1 MTVLILSIVLLS
13 LAGCKNEPVHEHK
26 YVIDESKWESD
37 ETNHWRLEV
46 CECGDKREVN
56 IEAHSYGEWIE
67 ETPAKPGIKG
77 EKRKYCV
84 CGVYLS
90 EEIDAL
96 PEAEGSLVVEAVLD
110 KTYDGKAVSIDKT
123 KVFRMKDGAKV
134 QVPADKLA
142 VSYKSGDGEY
152 SETEPMNAGRYTAKV
167 TASDTTTDWEQKEKE
182 IEFTIEK
189 KSLAGTCDFKSLY
202 AGARSSVTYNGTR
215 FYFDLDTDDT
225 GIGIVEGETISLVF
239 DVDKD
244 AGVHKAKVV
253 SLNRT
258 AAGNY
263 EIGELY
269 AEIEIYPRTIND
281 AIPAFSREYNGKND
295 AFTYSAWS
303 DSSNVLDED
312 KTKLTLEVRMKS
324 KDAGSAID
332 STVFLLDGKKTDNY
346 VLASTT
352 AVNASITPV
361 VLERLKLTMPYENV
375 GKIEA
380 NLPKKIDVKTTSGD
394 TLTVAIFPYNTE
406 IDHRYALQTY
416 NLIGSRLETEEA
428 VQSTLWK
435 AETRAGLG
443 ADAFLTYIDLGTNYK
458 LPDGEAPVIGTL
470 TVTAMNLT
478 LKDSGTK
485 LTGSKVYDGDRTITF
500 NHDALYEV
508 LDGVAWADRTTLSL
522 KVTVNTNPY
531 DSVKYTEYKFYLGT
545 EEINSYTIDQSSIA
559 ATIEPRELKINYTIY
574 TPYFGVQEPNMR
586 KVYLGERNGT
596 LNGDNVLVKLEGN
609 SPDVMKNSGYSG
621 LNFYTEGS
629 GYKVSSYIVYPTDK
643 ANYSVNIQGGK
654 FIFYSRVGANEVD
667 VDTKTTLTSRYV
679 AGSTTEKYSICYF
692 NVEAEHTYQI
702 TATNC
707 KALYVCNEGE
717 DYTHYYL
724 EKDNSGVFEV
734 QEDGKLHVYVDRG
747 TMTGVTEIE
756 LEDVTV

>member
-1 MTVLILSIVLLS
+1 
-13 LAGCKNEPVHEHK
+13 
-26 YVIDESKWESD
+26 
-37 ETNHWRLEV
+37 
-46 CECGDKREVN
+46 
-56 IEAHSYGEWIE
+56 
-67 ETPAKPGIKG
+67 
-77 EKRKYCV
+77 
-84 CGVYLS
+84 
-90 EEIDAL
+90 
-96 PEAEGSLVVEAVLD
+96 
-110 KTYDGKAVSIDKT
+110 
-123 KVFRMKDGAKV
+123 MKDGAKV

-202 AGARSSVTYNGTR
+202 AGARSSVTYNGTG
-215 FYFDLDTDDT
+215 FHFDLDTDDT

-244 AGVHKAKVV
+244 AGVHKAEVV

-332 STVFLLDGKKTDNY
+332 STVFLLDGKETDNY

-380 NLPKKIDVKTTSGD
+380 NLPKKTDVKTTSGD

-416 NLIGSRLETEEA
+416 NLIGSRLESEEDTK
-428 VQSTLWK
+428 STLWK

-458 LPDGEAPVIGTL
+458 L
-470 TVTAMNLT
+470 
-478 LKDSGTK
+478 K
-485 LTGSKVYDGDRTITF
+485 LRS
-500 NHDALYEV
+500 
-508 LDGVAWADRTTLSL
+508 
-522 KVTVNTNPY
+522 
-531 DSVKYTEYKFYLGT
+531 
-545 EEINSYTIDQSSIA
+545 
-559 ATIEPRELKINYTIY
+559 
-574 TPYFGVQEPNMR
+574 
-586 KVYLGERNGT
+586 
-596 LNGDNVLVKLEGN
+596 
-609 SPDVMKNSGYSG
+609 
-621 LNFYTEGS
+621 
-629 GYKVSSYIVYPTDK
+629 
-643 ANYSVNIQGGK
+643 
-654 FIFYSRVGANEVD
+654 
-667 VDTKTTLTSRYV
+667 
-679 AGSTTEKYSICYF
+679 
-692 NVEAEHTYQI
+692 
-702 TATNC
+702 
-707 KALYVCNEGE
+707 
-717 DYTHYYL
+717 
-724 EKDNSGVFEV
+724 
-734 QEDGKLHVYVDRG
+734 
-747 TMTGVTEIE
+747 
-756 LEDVTV
+756 